1 MQKIIESSESKRPNK
16 ELILFVKQIQSIN
29 SEEVFELFEEK
40 HVKEKNWVS
49 NLNDVFINPNGW
61 RNNY

>member
-1 MQKIIESSESKRPNK
+1 MQKIIESSESKHPNK

-40 HVKEKNWVS
+40 HVKEKNWVA